1 MNKMVNGQI
10 IAMTAEEI
18 AADQQEDAWI
28 LQKTW
33 SNVRLKR
40 NALLAES
47 DWRAMS
53 DLTLSDEWKTYRQA
67 LRDITTQT
75 DAISIAAN
83 SSVVDNIIWPDVPGA
98 VTNS

>member
-1 MNKMVNGQI
+1 MNKMVDGQI

-18 AADQQEDAWI
+18 AADKQEDDWI
-28 LQKTW
+28 IQKTW

-75 DAISIAAN
+75 DAISVNAN
-83 SSVVDNIIWPDVPGA
+83 SSVIDNIIWPAVPGSG
-98 VTNS
+98 N